1 MENIEYTPEQK
12 DEIRKR
18 ELAILKAENQMLEE
32 AKNNVTN
39 TDKLDEIAKIKTLN
53 DLNTAINDNKKQ
65 AKVYRTRF
73 RMLIEA
79 QLELLKNDEWE
90 ELVHSFDEEYVE
102 E

>member
-12 DEIRKR
+12 AEIRKR

-53 DLNTAINDNKKQ
+53 DLNTAINDNKKVITLSLTWKPTESP
-65 AKVYRTRF
+65 AGVKKGNEP
-73 RMLIEA
+73 LC
-79 QLELLKNDEWE
+79 
-90 ELVHSFDEEYVE
+90 
-102 E
+102 